1 MFVAAG
7 LALAEAGDD
16 QSAVAAIMEKFGLTP
31 DQLGNLKELAT
42 GQLADSFATV
52 FIVAT
57 VLVACCLIPAAFL
70 PRRKVA
76 PVDPTAMV
84 GH

>member
-1 MFVAAG
+1 VP
-7 LALAEAGDD
+7 LAE
-16 QSAVAAIMEKFGLTP
+16 
-31 DQLGNLKELAT
+31 
-42 GQLADSFATV
+42 SFATV

-57 VLVACCLIPAAFL
+57 ILVGCCLIPAAFL